1 MQYWATSVALGA
13 LVAGLRARANSRKSS
28 GLYRV
33 SGNQTAPQNLNAP
46 GFQWKQLLGAGL
58 LHTLGAQ
65 KL

>member
-13 LVAGLRARANSRKSS
+13 LVEGLRARAKSRKSS
-28 GLYRV
+28 GLYSV

-46 GFQWKQLLGAGL
+46 GVQWKQLLGVGM